1 MVWVC
6 NYHVDFPNDSS
17 DVTCLLC
24 RRPGASGA
32 EGVDDSFAWWAVS
45 TGNQISSRLLSARLG
60 GGMHI
65 VVQGGE
71 GHGAGAAS
79 CSALLVDP
87 QASEAP
93 SIHPVPRPHPA
104 GLRMRCWRC
113 LRPAAPWLR
122 GPWHRR
128 C

>member
-32 EGVDDSFAWWAVS
+32 EGVDASFAWWAVS
-45 TGNQISSRLLSARLG
+45 TGNQISSRLLSARWG

-65 VVQGGE
+65 VVQGGV
-71 GHGAGAAS
+71 GQV
-79 CSALLVDP
+79 L
-87 QASEAP
+87 
-93 SIHPVPRPHPA
+93 HPA
-104 GLRMRCWRC
+104 PPCWRC
-113 LRPAAPWLR
+113 LRPAKPHL
-122 GPWHRR
+122 
-128 C
+128 